1 MRNTLHRNAQ
11 DSTSHHAMTSRSTS
25 HASHQQAS
33 SLHNKRRR
41 KRKRERETGVRCR
54 EKTRERCQG
63 KDTKEIP
70 SQRHC
75 LEKCSVPHEKSALQT
90 HGRALFD
97 TCFTGNC
104 YRLKQLR
111 PCLER
116 YIKDATKKSSKPNGW
131 PSLLQRIV
139 GYELVEILGLSHIPL
154 STGLICA
161 NSSLPRVRGEVFN
174 LDMGLVSWVAV
185 AMRLQESR
193 CQCGISL

>member
-1 MRNTLHRNAQ
+1 M
-11 DSTSHHAMTSRSTS
+11 
-25 HASHQQAS
+25 
-33 SLHNKRRR
+33 
-41 KRKRERETGVRCR
+41 RCR

-116 YIKDATKKSSKPNGW
+116 YIKDATKKSSKPDGW

-139 GYELVEILGLSHIPL
+139 GYELVEILGLS
-154 STGLICA
+154 
-161 NSSLPRVRGEVFN
+161 RGEVFN